1 VESRGEGVFLSWPP
15 LALLYPIAEGGG
27 VMKRLPICLLGASLL
42 LMAVLASQRPLQ
54 AVEVVSIKIY
64 HVQNKIVESGEGLCC
79 GTEKRDL
86 DASATFHARK
96 DSTVRISIVD
106 ANPLLFKYTLQLGT
120 AVQTANS
127 KALGGFADSLDS
139 FLANFAG
146 PATATGASPLARFV
160 SAPPTGDRCQ
170 QAINGL
176 VTLAGKIN
184 KAAAER
190 GDIASQSL
198 TDHAAAKNAVKTWD
212 LSSRNKELKQLDQDL
227 EAIAVEF
234 LKSHVSG
241 SGVTAPCS
249 DPDAEGVVALA
260 RTELPSI
267 GKVLDNLN
275 EFAKLVDQIDEP
287 IALPPFVVNID
298 QDQPIILKIAKSDN
312 WPPGLSDK
320 KLFIGDASFTVSP
333 LSRVSITFGAAAV
346 YSFVRA
352 PTFSAASSGGQFVVK
367 QTKNDYKKVDGAVMM
382 QVEPTAW
389 DLGPLNVGFQVG
401 VAPKTDLGLFLG
413 LSLRAANHF
422 TLGAGVAFQ
431 RVDRLGPGLAVG
443 QTIASQDALKTEKTF
458 RSGLYLNIT
467 VTTTK
472 KK

>member
-1 VESRGEGVFLSWPP
+1 
-15 LALLYPIAEGGG
+15 
-27 VMKRLPICLLGASLL
+27 MKRLSICLLGAGLL
-42 LMAVLASQRPLQ
+42 LLAALAAARPVQ

-86 DASATFHARK
+86 DAGATFYAKK
-96 DSTVRISIVD
+96 DTTVRISIED
-106 ANPLLFKYTLQLGT
+106 PNPLLFQYSLKLGV

-139 FLANFAG
+139 FLGNFAPTSG
-146 PATATGASPLARFV
+146 IGLKVASVAPEERCRKAIDSLVGLGSRINLAAKKRAQITAL
-160 SAPPTGDRCQ
+160 
-170 QAINGL
+170 
-176 VTLAGKIN
+176 
-184 KAAAER
+184 
-190 GDIASQSL
+190 SL
-198 TDHAAAKNAVKTWD
+198 TDHASAKAAVNAWD
-212 LSSRNKELKQLDQDL
+212 LPDLNKGLKESDQEL
-227 EAIAVEF
+227 ETIASAF
-234 LKSHVSG
+234 LASK
-241 SGVTAPCS
+241 VTGIDPCPAG
-249 DPDAEGVVALA
+249 DPDAESLIALA

-275 EFAKLVDQIDEP
+275 EFAKLVGQIDEP
-287 IALPPFVVNID
+287 IPLPPFVVNID
-298 QDQPIILKIAKSDN
+298 QDQPIILKITKSDN

-333 LSRVSITFGAAAV
+333 LSRVAITFGAAAV
-346 YSFVRA
+346 YSFVRS

-431 RVDRLGPGLAVG
+431 RVDRLAPGLAVG
-443 QTIASQDALKTEKTF
+443 QTLASQDALKTEKTF

>member
-1 VESRGEGVFLSWPP
+1 
-15 LALLYPIAEGGG
+15 
-27 VMKRLPICLLGASLL
+27 MKRLSIYLLGAGLL
-42 LMAVLASQRPLQ
+42 LVAALGAARPLQ

-79 GTEKRDL
+79 GTEERDL
-86 DASATFHARK
+86 DASATFHVRK
-96 DSTVRISIVD
+96 DTTVRISIED
-106 ANPLLFKYTLQLGT
+106 PNPLLYQYSLKLGV

-139 FLANFAG
+139 FLSNFFPGAQGQEALKAANDAIKPPG
-146 PATATGASPLARFV
+146 HGAAV
-160 SAPPTGDRCQ
+160 APPVPPAACSEAV
-170 QAINGL
+170 QAVNKL
-176 VTLAGKIN
+176 VALAQKIN
-184 KAAAER
+184 DAAAKR
-190 GDIASQSL
+190 AAIASQSQ
-198 TDHAAAKNAVKTWD
+198 TDHAGAKAAIQALD
-212 LSSRNKELKQLDQDL
+212 LPSRNKELKALDQRL
-227 EAIAVEF
+227 ETIGLALLNPSAGPEACRS
-234 LKSHVSG
+234 L
-241 SGVTAPCS
+241 
-249 DPDAEGVVALA
+249 VALA

-275 EFAKLVDQIDEP
+275 EFAKLVGQIDEP
-287 IALPPFVVNID
+287 ITLAPFTVNID
-298 QDQPIILKIAKSDN
+298 EDQPIVVKITKSDN
-312 WPPGLSDK
+312 WIPGLNEK
-320 KLFIGDASFTVSP
+320 KPFIGDASFTVSP
-333 LSRVSITFGAAAV
+333 LSRVAITFGAAAV
-346 YSFVRA
+346 YSFVRS
-352 PTFSAASSGGQFVVK
+352 PTFSAASSGSQFVVK
-367 QTKNDYKKVDGAVMM
+367 QTRDEYKKVDGAVMM

-431 RVDRLGPGLAVG
+431 RVDRLAPGLAVG

>member
-1 VESRGEGVFLSWPP
+1 
-15 LALLYPIAEGGG
+15 
-27 VMKRLPICLLGASLL
+27 MKRRSICLLGAGLL
-42 LMAVLASQRPLQ
+42 LVALGAARPLQ

-79 GTEKRDL
+79 GTEERDL
-86 DASATFHARK
+86 DASATFHVRK
-96 DSTVRISIVD
+96 DTTVRISIED
-106 ANPLLFKYTLQLGT
+106 PNPLLYQYSLKLGV

-139 FLANFAG
+139 FLATFTSGPGAKFLSEATPGAG
-146 PATATGASPLARFV
+146 AAAVPLQDACPDAV
-160 SAPPTGDRCQ
+160 
-170 QAINGL
+170 QAVQDL
-176 VTLAGKIN
+176 VALAQKIN
-184 KAAAER
+184 
-190 GDIASQSL
+190 D
-198 TDHAAAKNAVKTWD
+198 AAAKRAAITNQSQADHAGAKAALQALD
-212 LSSRNKELKQLDQDL
+212 LPSRNKELKALDQRL
-227 EAIAVEF
+227 ETIGF
-234 LKSHVSG
+234 SLLSS
-241 SGVTAPCS
+241 TAAPEACRS
-249 DPDAEGVVALA
+249 LVALA

-267 GKVLDNLN
+267 GRVLDNLN
-275 EFAKLVDQIDEP
+275 EFAKLVGQIDEP
-287 IALPPFVVNID
+287 ITLAPFVVNID
-298 QDQPIILKIAKSDN
+298 EDQPIVVKITKSDN
-312 WPPGLSDK
+312 WIPGLNEK
-320 KLFIGDASFTVSP
+320 KPFIGDASFTVSP

-346 YSFVRA
+346 YSFVRS
-352 PTFSAASSGGQFVVK
+352 PTFSAASSGSQFVVK

-431 RVDRLGPGLAVG
+431 RVDRLAPGLAVG
-443 QTIASQDALKTEKTF
+443 QILASQDALKTEKTF